1 MKRLIYYIATVDY
14 SLVRRDAKK
23 VAQWHIERIIP
34 CHGDVFEG
42 NGNEAWDS
50 TYAWFLHGPPT
61 SSTLKTFMS
70 PIMKLARQFFL
81 M

>member
-23 VAQWHIERIIP
+23 VAQWHIVRIIP
-34 CHGDVFEG
+34 CHGDVLEG
-42 NGNEAWDS
+42 SGNEAWDS
-50 TYAWFLHGPPT
+50 TYAWFLHGSPRP
-61 SSTLKTFMS
+61 SVLKTLMK
-70 PIMKLARQFFL
+70 PIMRLARRFFL